1 MLSKV
6 LDHSIRH
13 DLLLQDEKEEDGR
26 GLGEKSIYRMRDYS
40 KKLYEDE
47 F

>member
-1 MLSKV
+1 MISKV
-6 LDHSIRH
+6 LDHSIKH
-13 DLLLQDEKEEDGR
+13 DLLLQGEKEEGSR
-26 GLGEKSIYRMRDYS
+26 GFGEKSIYRMRDYS